1 MFSPDLINTLL
12 VEAPPLLLAI
22 TLHEAAHGY
31 AAKRLGDNTA
41 YLMGRVSLN
50 PLRHID
56 PIGTVLIPLFLKLS
70 GAPFLFGYAKPVP
83 VNFNAL
89 NNPKRDM
96 IWVALAG
103 PASNLIQAFL
113 WGLLYY
119 FVLATVGSNEY
130 LSAMAQAGILW
141 NVMLAAFNLF
151 PIPPLDG
158 GRILTGLLPY
168 KQAYQLSNLN
178 PYIGLAVVIGL
189 SMLGLL
195 GPLWMEPV
203 TSVTYWLLD
212 LLLTPVRLV
221 LN

>member
-1 MFSPDLINTLL
+1 MISSTLIDTIL
-12 VEAPPLLLAI
+12 VEGPPLILAI

-50 PLRHID
+50 PFRHID
-56 PIGTVLIPLFLKLS
+56 PVGTVLIPLLLKLS

-83 VNFNAL
+83 VNFAAL

-113 WGLLYY
+113 WGLIYY
-119 FVLATVGSNEY
+119 LGIAIFGSNEY
-130 LSAMAQAGILW
+130 LTSMSQAGILW
-141 NVMLAAFNLF
+141 NVMLGVFNLF
-151 PIPPLDG
+151 PVPPLDG

-168 KQAYQLSNLN
+168 EQANKLYNMN
-178 PYIGLAVVIGL
+178 PYIGLAIVIGL
-189 SMLGLL
+189 SMAGLL
-195 GPLWMEPV
+195 GPLWMEPLMAA
-203 TSVTYWLLD
+203 SYFILD
-212 LLLTPVRLV
+212 LLLMPVRFL
-221 LN
+221 LT